1 MEIKYTFWLQG
12 FYHHDGSLISGIS
25 NYKIVINIFFVLLI
39 IGLLY
44 MTANCW
50 PLTATCLLTKGFCVC
65 AKNVMYSVVLDI
77 SGQLILPYNRCNVAY
92 ELVEAVRQG
101 NLEQALD
108 NKQSEGWHL
117 TVDCRIRNFIDL
129 SIYSVLFFVI
139 KTKEHN

>member
-25 NYKIVINIFFVLLI
+25 NYKIVVKLTKNYWIS
-39 IGLLY
+39 IGY

-101 NLEQALD
+101 NLGQAFC
-108 NKQSEGWHL
+108 NKQSECWHL

-139 KTKEHN
+139 KTIERN